1 MEMNLKLS
9 NIVKILCLLIPFAS
23 IAQNKYWVFF
33 TDKSESIQYYEDY
46 SFMSD
51 ESLNKRKFQ
60 QILIDEKDY
69 PLSADYIHSIN
80 NIGFTICQSSRW
92 LNAVT
97 VYVQDSHD
105 LQTLKSLDFVKHIQK
120 VKKLTVTT
128 PVEYEMSLYPIT
140 EGYYGPSFGQIAQI
154 NGHQVHAQGYYGAG
168 CTIAVIDASFHKVNQ
183 LPIFDSLW
191 VNNQIIDTWDFV
203 LNQELDYDIDTIGY
217 HGTMVLSCMGG
228 YMTDS
233 LIGTAPKANYLLY
246 RTEDTS
252 SESLSEEDFWV
263 AAAERADMQGANII
277 NTSLGYSNMDDSL
290 TSHTYND
297 MDGNSTII
305 TIAADI
311 AASKGILVVNSA
323 GNSGSNDWYYI
334 TAPADGDSV
343 LAVGAIGADSLITSF
358 SSRGPS
364 ADGRLKP
371 NVVAQGLYTTVANLD
386 GGITYANGT
395 SFSAPIISGMA
406 ASVWSAIPYLTNMDL
421 FHLIQESGHLYPYG
435 DNAYGNGIPDF
446 SRILELLS
454 ITDGKQPNISIYP
467 NPFVNT
473 FTILF
478 PEQKMEKVD
487 ILIYNSLGQ
496 KVLSFNEHLSHKLT
510 IQIPEVLPSGTYFI
524 QITRGTK
531 TFYRRLVK

>member
-1 MEMNLKLS
+1 MHLKLS

-23 IAQNKYWVFF
+23 LAQDKYWIFF
-33 TDKSESIQYYEDY
+33 TDKSESIQYYEDH

-51 ESLNKRKFQ
+51 ESLKNRKLQ
-60 QILIDEKDY
+60 QILIDENDY
-69 PLSADYIHSIN
+69 PLSSNYIHTIS

-92 LNAVT
+92 LNAVS
-97 VYVQDSHD
+97 VYVQDSQD
-105 LQTLKSLDFVKHIQK
+105 LQTLNSLDFVKHIQK

-128 PVEYEMSLYPIT
+128 PLEYKVNLYPNT
-140 EGYYGPSFGQIAQI
+140 DGYYGPSFGQIAQI

-168 CTIAVIDASFHKVNQ
+168 CTIAVIDASFYKVNQ

-191 VNNQIIDTWDFV
+191 VNNQIIDSWDFV
-203 LNQELDYDIDTIGY
+203 LNQELDYENDTIGY
-217 HGTMVLSCMGG
+217 HGTMVLSCMAG
-228 YMTDS
+228 YMPDS
-233 LIGTAPKANYLLY
+233 LVGTAPKANYLLY
-246 RTEDTS
+246 RTEDIS

-290 TSHTYND
+290 ASHTYND

-305 TIAADI
+305 TKAADI

-343 LAVGAIGADSLITSF
+343 LAVGAIDADSLITSF

-371 NVVAQGLYTTVANLD
+371 NIVAQGLYTTVANMD

-406 ASVWSAIPYLTNMDL
+406 ASVWSAMPYLTSMDL
-421 FHLIQESGHLYPYG
+421 FDLIQESGHLYPNG
-435 DNAYGNGIPDF
+435 NNEYGNGIPDF
-446 SRILELLS
+446 SKVLDLLS
-454 ITDGKQPNISIYP
+454 IPDHQQPSIGVYP
-467 NPFVNT
+467 NPFVST
-473 FTILF
+473 LTILF
-478 PEQKMEKVD
+478 SEQKMEHLD
-487 ILIYNSLGQ
+487 LSIYNNLGQ
-496 KVLSFNEHLSHKLT
+496 KVLSFNEHVSHKLT
-510 IQIPEVLPSGTYFI
+510 IQVPEILPSGTYFI
-524 QITRGTK
+524 EITKGAN
-531 TFYRRLVK
+531 TFYRRIVK